1 VIDRPKEP
9 PKLDDEEE
17 DEFGGE
23 FANER
28 PTTPGG
34 DAVPNERPTVSPPF
48 DVEEFA
54 KHSDSKMQAMKTP
67 SPEGGETS
75 TKPPPALDFDLAGD
89 LPEVDSQ
96 RSPQITLTDEDE
108 TEVARIRSVLMHSD
122 PPPDRPSPGRALA
135 EPRARR
141 AGRAEG
147 GGHESVPPTRAYPS
161 EYERDPFAHLSA
173 GTSGNDLGQL
183 GGEMGDRFSLGDYTG
198 ALEIAESILASDP
211 VDAEALRCAE
221 DSRAKLIQ
229 MYTARI
235 GPLDRIPMVLVA
247 REQLRWLS
255 IDHRAGFLLSHV
267 DGVSSLE
274 MILDVSGMPLLDALK
289 ILAELQQQRVISFR

>member
-17 DEFGGE
+17 DEFGDE
-23 FANER
+23 FVNER

-34 DAVPNERPTVSPPF
+34 DAVREERPTVSPPF

-67 SPEGGETS
+67 SPEGNE

-89 LPEVDSQ
+89 LPELDSQ

-108 TEVARIRSVLMHSD
+108 TEVARIRSVLMQSD
-122 PPPDRPSPGRALA
+122 PPPERPFPGRPLS
-135 EPRARR
+135 ESRTGR

-147 GGHESVPPTRAYPS
+147 AAHDDVPPTRAYPS
-161 EYERDPFAHLSA
+161 EYERDPFAHLTA
-173 GTSGNDLGQL
+173 EATGNDLGQL

-211 VDAEALRCAE
+211 VDAAALRCAE